1 MVFTMRVL
9 WVGVVVCLMASC
21 KSSSPP
27 LAMALHQLVSDPSN
41 GQQHSLSKPPVTDP
55 EILKKASMVPKLN
68 LKESWNRHKTTVL
81 PKLRRG
87 SPIYIVRK
95 FVFTSIGKSKDFLLD
110 NTGNLIYKSLP
121 FVIALLH
128 LPIFKSFTEGTP
140 ILE

>member
-1 MVFTMRVL
+1 MV
-9 WVGVVVCLMASC
+9 
-21 KSSSPP
+21 
-27 LAMALHQLVSDPSN
+27 LHQLVSDPSS
-41 GQQHSLSKPPVTDP
+41 GQQQSLSKPPVTDP

-68 LKESWNRHKTTVL
+68 FKESWNRHKTAVL

-87 SPIYIVRK
+87 SPVYIVRK

-110 NTGNLIYKSLP
+110 NAGNLIYKSLP

-128 LPIFKSFTEGTP
+128 LPIFKKFTEGTP